1 MRIVFLRKFY
11 QRFIFFNMEGYAAE
25 KIQKLHDLIKSG
37 RGGAFRKRQYRKLLL
52 KYCCSVPYSCKI
64 GSNLSLP
71 HGLFGIFIS
80 QDAVIGDNCVIFQQ
94 VTIGS
99 NNLNG
104 SENTGAPVIGDNVY
118 IGAGAKIIGKCKV
131 GNNVRIGANTVV
143 TTDVPDNATV
153 VGVHSRIILHEGI
166 LDNKFI
172 PK

>member
-1 MRIVFLRKFY
+1 
-11 QRFIFFNMEGYAAE
+11 
-25 KIQKLHDLIKSG
+25 
-37 RGGAFRKRQYRKLLL
+37 
-52 KYCCSVPYSCKI
+52 
-64 GSNLSLP
+64 
-71 HGLFGIFIS
+71 
-80 QDAVIGDNCVIFQQ
+80 